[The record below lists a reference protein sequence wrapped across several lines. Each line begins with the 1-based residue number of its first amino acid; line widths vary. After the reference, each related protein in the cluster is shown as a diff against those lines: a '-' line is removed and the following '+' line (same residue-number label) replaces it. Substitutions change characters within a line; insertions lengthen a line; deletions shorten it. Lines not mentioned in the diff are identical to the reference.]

1 MSFKTVKNVILL
13 LQKNGFVLKGQKGSH
28 LKFEKE
34 GRIVIVPNHGSK
46 SVEKGTY
53 HSILKQAGLK

>member
-1 MSFKTVKNVILL
+1 MSFKTEKNVILL

-46 SVEKGTY
+46 GVEKGTCY
-53 HSILKQAGLK
+53 SILKQAGLK

>member
-46 SVEKGTY
+46 GVEKGTY